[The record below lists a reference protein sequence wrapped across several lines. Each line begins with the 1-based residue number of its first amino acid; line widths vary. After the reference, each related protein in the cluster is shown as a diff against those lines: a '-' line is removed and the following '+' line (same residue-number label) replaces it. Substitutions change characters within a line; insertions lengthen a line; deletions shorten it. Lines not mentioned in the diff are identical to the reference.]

1 MGFLHYRRL
10 AALILAAAGAATCG
24 AASAAD
30 SNLYFGIK
38 GGVMSSDR
46 SGYDDSWNAGAVVG
60 LHFLDFNKGKSHYGS
75 LSGEIE
81 GTVPLIKGDVNS
93 PSNGEWRTWTLG
105 AYAVYHSPD
114 LNNVYFKGKAGAVH
128 RDITSSPSGIS
139 GTGSSDDP
147 AFGVGVGY
155 RVNKRNSVELEVT
168 FMDTLTFISAG
179 FVF

>member
-1 MGFLHYRRL
+1 L

-30 SNLYFGIK
+30 PNLYFGAK

-46 SGYDDSWNAGAVVG
+46 SGYSDSLNAGGVVG
-60 LHFLDFNKGKSHYGS
+60 MHFLDFNKGKSHYGS

-81 GTVPLIKGDVNS
+81 LTVPLIRGDVN
-93 PSNGEWRTWTLG
+93 PSAGKWGAWTVG
-105 AYAVYHSPD
+105 AFAVYRSPE
-114 LNNVYFKGKAGAVH
+114 LNNVYFKGKAGAAH
-128 RDITSSPSGIS
+128 RNLTSSPSGIP

-155 RVNKRNSVELEVT
+155 KLNRRTSIEFEVT
-168 FMDTLTFISAG
+168 VMDTLTFISAG
-179 FVF
+179 LIF